1 MMTTMM
7 VLIVP
12 KMNARTVGS
21 RKKHLLLIIIII
33 TDVVVVAAAAAGTA
47 AGAAVNYKL
56 ANYYQWCRCYC
67 CYYSSEIDDI
77 ILGIVIEMKKGNT

>member
-33 TDVVVVAAAAAGTA
+33 TDVVVVAAAAGTA